1 MDTLTAPDGTAIAYD
16 RPGDGTPVVLV
27 HGTTGTS
34 AAWDRFRSQLPDGYT
49 PVAMDRRGRGESG
62 DAPDHSLAREVADVV
77 ALVDALP
84 DDPVLFGHS
93 FGGLCALEAARETA
107 VDRLI
112 LYEPA
117 ILVGEHRDAEP
128 LAPRLQA
135 HLDAGDREAV
145 IEAFFRETS
154 TSGDPSQWPI
164 AERAPLAETVVRES
178 AVVGSYELPDSLAVD
193 APTLLLAGSES
204 PAYLQDGIRAIDD
217 AIAAASLVELTGV
230 GHVGIWRDPE
240 KVGAAVRSFL
250 PER

>member
-1 MDTLTAPDGTAIAYD
+1 METATAPDGTAIAYD

-34 AAWDRFRSQLPDGYT
+34 AVWDRLRSQLPDGYT

-62 DAPDHSLAREVADVV
+62 DADDHSLAREVDDVV
-77 ALVDALP
+77 ALIDALP
-84 DDPVLFGHS
+84 GDPVLFGHS
-93 FGGLCALEAARETA
+93 FGGLCALEAARETDIA
-107 VDRLI
+107 QLI

-117 ILVGEHRDAEP
+117 ILVGAHRAEPP
-128 LAPRLQA
+128 LAPRLRD

-178 AVVGSYELPDSLAVD
+178 AVVGSYELPDTLSIDTPA
-193 APTLLLAGSES
+193 LLLAGAES
-204 PAYLQDGIRAIDD
+204 PAYLRDGIRAIGD
-217 AIAAASLVELTGV
+217 AMSGASFVELADV
-230 GHVGIWRDPE
+230 GHVGVWRAPE

-250 PER
+250 PDC